1 MTQRY
6 FGLNRG
12 QNAKKDEPTLGTS
25 TGSTD
30 MELRVDDTKLI
41 NKKELRI
48 LMERIIDY
56 IEERDLTISPTS

>member
-6 FGLNRG
+6 YGLNRG
-12 QNAKKDEPTLGTS
+12 QNAKYVEPTVGTS

-41 NKKELRI
+41 NKKELEI
-48 LMERIIDY
+48 LVERIMQYID
-56 IEERDLTISPTS
+56 ERDTFVSPTQ